1 MGLVR
6 DITTIM
12 AEEKINIVTMNV
24 LQHDDNTVTEYF
36 TLEMKGLVQLSRLLG
51 RIEGIR
57 GVISVSRVGDESTI
71 KTDKST

>member
-1 MGLVR
+1 VR
-6 DITTIM
+6 ELTTILT
-12 AEEKINIVTMNV
+12 EEKINITAMNTI
-24 LQHDDNTVTEYF
+24 QHEDHTVTVFF

-57 GVISVSRVGDESTI
+57 GVISVFRVGDESTI